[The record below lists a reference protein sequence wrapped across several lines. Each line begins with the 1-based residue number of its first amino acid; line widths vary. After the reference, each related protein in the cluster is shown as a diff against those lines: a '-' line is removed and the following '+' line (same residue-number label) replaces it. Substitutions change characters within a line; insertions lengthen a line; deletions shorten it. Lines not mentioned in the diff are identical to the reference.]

1 MSEATK
7 LKPGSKRKLSDSA
20 RKRNKKAANAKL
32 NKSRI
37 YIGDEYDRWMEIKTA
52 LRLETNSAYNCY
64 QDNSPGC
71 VTNLLNS
78 LQWESLQ
85 QRRWKQS
92 LVMCY
97 KIHHQL
103 IAIEPAN
110 YYTTGDSRTRGNHR
124 FRQIR
129 AKKDTYQHS
138 FFPRSIRK
146 WNQVP
151 SSVVDAGSLEDFKV
165 RLNSIHWLSSQHR

>member
-1 MSEATK
+1 MGPLLFLAYINDLPEAT
-7 LKPGSKRKLSDSA
+7 SSSA
-20 RKRNKKAANAKL
+20 RLWISPEEAKGL
-32 NKSRI
+32 RGFP
-37 YIGDEYDRWMEIKTA
+37 YCLVDVFRPGQVFVDGD
-52 LRLETNSAYNCY
+52 S
-64 QDNSPGC
+64 
-71 VTNLLNS
+71 S

-110 YYTTGDSRTRGNHR
+110 YYTAGDSRTRGNHR
-124 FRQIR
+124 LRQIR

-138 FFPRSIRK
+138 FFPRSIRE

-165 RLNSIHWLSSQHR
+165 RLNSIPWLSSQHR